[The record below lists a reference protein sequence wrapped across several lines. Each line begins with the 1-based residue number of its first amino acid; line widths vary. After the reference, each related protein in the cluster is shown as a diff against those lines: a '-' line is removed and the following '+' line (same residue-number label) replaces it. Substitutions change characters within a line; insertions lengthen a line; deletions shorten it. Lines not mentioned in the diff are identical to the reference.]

1 MRIGQNCNFHLRNI
15 NLKRGDT
22 ITWSKAS
29 TNACISQKAVKAKLD
44 STKQRCPRWT
54 SYYHQTSWR
63 GKGAPPAETQG
74 TRQGTSSTLYPA
86 IKVQHSVW
94 LACLSMRQIQTM
106 SRFATI
112 TVIEASMLYSKAF
125 LASVTYQCFLT
136 FFLVTHLKKKNIR
149 NPIHNS
155 TVLSKTCCLL
165 KVFFKCWCRTGRL
178 VFKGSYCHQS
188 INQFEGSTLINAL
201 TI

>member
-29 TNACISQKAVKAKLD
+29 TNTCISQKAVKAKLD

-54 SYYHQTSWR
+54 SCCHQASWR

-136 FFLVTHLKKKNIR
+136 FFLVTHLKKKTFATQFTIVQYCQKHAACWKFFLNADAEQ
-149 NPIHNS
+149 
-155 TVLSKTCCLL
+155 VGLCLRAAI
-165 KVFFKCWCRTGRL
+165 VI
-178 VFKGSYCHQS
+178 SQS
-188 INQFEGSTLINAL
+188 INLKDQR
-201 TI
+201 